1 MAKRSLWPT
10 WTAIVVTALVAGTPG
25 RAAPAPV
32 TPGESPLA
40 VVPAQAPIVVHLR
53 GVTRT
58 KDRLATLI
66 KNGLPDIGPF
76 AAAQLDQGLAT
87 ALEGRKL
94 QGVDPAGPVF
104 LAFLEMPK
112 GDPDQLAVA
121 VIARV
126 TKYTNFRDGLLTDD
140 ERKSLKPD
148 NAGYERAEI
157 MGREYFFVD
166 RGAYAVLTP
175 HKESAAQLTKKQP
188 GLDGKI
194 SAELG
199 RRFLEADL
207 AAYVNLATV
216 NQEFGDQIRGARQ
229 FMELA
234 IDTMPVGGADKHSV
248 DMAKNFFGGAFQ
260 LIEDGRAVVLAFDF
274 RPEGLALHLQAQVG
288 AETKSN
294 KLLKEQKPASLN
306 ALGTLPGGM
315 TSYTATSLGD
325 TVLKAMAPVM
335 YGSGGGD
342 EGKKAL
348 EAAIDQLIAAG
359 QKMTLSATNVPPAGI
374 NVSTFQDPAKATQ
387 AQMKIFR
394 ALGDGAT
401 FQNAAI
407 KGKPEIKENAESYKG
422 FKFDYVRVVFDIDK
436 LAEAIPG
443 GGEDIKKAMKKLLGE
458 DLKSW
463 VGTDGKQS
471 VTLIAKDWPAA
482 KAQLDN
488 YLNQTATLGSESAYV
503 ATRKQL
509 PKETTALML
518 ADAGKFAQ
526 SMADYLLAVLKA
538 MPGVPFNLPA
548 EVKPVATNTSY
559 LGMAITLRAEHGAF
573 DLFLPATAVQEMRK
587 VILPLLGG
595 G

>member
-1 MAKRSLWPT
+1 
-10 WTAIVVTALVAGTPG
+10 VTALIAGVTG

-40 VVPAQAPIVVHLR
+40 VVPAHAPIVVHLR
-53 GVTRT
+53 GVNRT
-58 KDRLATLI
+58 KDRIATLV
-66 KNGLPDIGPF
+66 KNALPDIGPF
-76 AAAQLDQGLAT
+76 AAAQLDQALAN

-104 LAFLEMPK
+104 AAFLEMPK
-112 GDPDQLAVA
+112 GESELSLALIV
-121 VIARV
+121 RV
-126 TKYTNFRDGLLTDD
+126 TKYADFRDGLLTDD

-175 HKESAAQLTKKQP
+175 NKDAAAQLTKKQP
-188 GLDGKI
+188 GLDGKL
-194 SAELG
+194 SAEIG
-199 RRFLEADL
+199 RKFLDADL
-207 AAYVNLATV
+207 SAYVNLAAV
-216 NQEFGDQIRGARQ
+216 NKEFGDQIRGARQ

-234 IDTMPVGGADKHSV
+234 IEAMPAGGTDKQSV
-248 DMAKNFFGGAFQ
+248 EMAKTMFGSAFQ
-260 LIEDGRAVVLAFDF
+260 VIDDGRAFVIAFDF

-288 AETKSN
+288 PETKTN
-294 KLLKEQKPASLN
+294 KFLKDQKPATLD

-315 TSYTATSLGD
+315 TSYTASTLGEAMMKALAPFMYGAAAND
-325 TVLKAMAPVM
+325 EGRKAMDAAVDQFLA
-335 YGSGGGD
+335 SGQR
-342 EGKKAL
+342 L
-348 EAAIDQLIAAG
+348 T
-359 QKMTLSATNVPPAGI
+359 MSATNVPPSGI
-374 NVSTFQDPAKATQ
+374 NVATCADPAKAAE
-387 AQMKIFR
+387 AQLKMFR
-394 ALGDGAT
+394 ALGEGAT

-422 FKFDYVRVVFDIDK
+422 FKFHYSRIVFDLDK

-443 GGEDIKKAMKKLLGE
+443 GGDDVKKAMKKLLGE

-463 VGTDGKQS
+463 FGTDGKQY
-471 VTLIAKDWPAA
+471 VTLIAKDWTSARA
-482 KAQLDN
+482 VLDN
-488 YLNQTATLGSESAYV
+488 YLNGSPSLGSEPAYT

-509 PKETTALML
+509 PSEATVLML

-526 SMADYLLAVLKA
+526 AMTDYMLAIFKA
-538 MPGVPFNLPA
+538 IPGIPFNLPA

-559 LGMAITLRAEHGAF
+559 MGFAITFRPEHGGF
-573 DLFLPATAVQEMRK
+573 ELFLPAKAVQEIRK
-587 VILPLLGG
+587 VITPLLGG